1 MKPHMFLIAG
11 ALALAACAET
21 TADAEMETE
30 TMAEESMA
38 ADATMQLATQEDLAA
53 IVGKTLDFGEGRS
66 FVISADGTL
75 AGDWGGTPLAG
86 TYEMRDGF
94 FCRTLTAGPGGGSPE
109 DCQLFI
115 LNGDMLD
122 VTRDRGNGSN
132 FSYTIL

>member
-1 MKPHMFLIAG
+1 MKPYLILMAG
-11 ALALAACAET
+11 ALALTACAET
-21 TADAEMETE
+21 TAEAEMA
-30 TMAEESMA
+30 AEPTMA

-53 IVGKTLDFGEGRS
+53 IIGRTLDFGEGRS

-94 FCRTLTAGPGGGSPE
+94 FCRTLTAGPGGASPE
-109 DCQLFI
+109 DCQLLI

-122 VTRDRGNGSN
+122 VTRDRGTGAS